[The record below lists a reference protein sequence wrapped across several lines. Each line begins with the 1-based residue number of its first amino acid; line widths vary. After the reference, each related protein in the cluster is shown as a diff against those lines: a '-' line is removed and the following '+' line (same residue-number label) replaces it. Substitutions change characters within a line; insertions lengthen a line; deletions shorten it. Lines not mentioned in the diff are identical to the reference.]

1 MVHHVGRLAVPTVA
15 VTFNANSMK
24 DKTMA
29 QSTLLDGQELYT
41 PALVRARLANEGDF
55 NARSFTTGKLLE
67 VTAIDGSLVTVYF
80 AGTDVKF
87 HMDAHKIKSL

>member
-1 MVHHVGRLAVPTVA
+1 
-15 VTFNANSMK
+15 MK